1 MKKRQS
7 YSPGSYLD
15 PFDLNEASGG
25 KPFSGQPTHFSDQA
39 PVNRPQQLIKPT
51 PVALPPHLFIPDNA
65 QSLDIR
71 RLATIATGTI
81 NEEFMRFQAPTGAK
95 VQFIG
100 YSVFSDGT
108 LAAPQEFIPRVNG
121 KRVFPYHGDP
131 NNAFR
136 INLGLGPDMS
146 NANVIQCNLVLNP
159 SDILTWAVTN
169 TSGVNIAMG
178 VRMVGYIDT
187 TQTRVNSRV
196 GG

>member
-7 YSPGSYLD
+7 YKEGSYLD
-15 PFDLNEASGG
+15 PFDLNESSGM

-39 PVNRPQQLIKPT
+39 PVNRPGNLIRPT

-71 RLATIATGTI
+71 RLASVLDGTE
-81 NEEFMRFQAPTGAK
+81 NEVFMSFQSPTGSK

-100 YSVFSDGT
+100 YSIFSDGT
-108 LAAPQEFIPRVNG
+108 LAAVQEFIPRVNG

-131 NNAFR
+131 NNGFR

-146 NANVIQCNLVLNP
+146 NANVIQCNLTLNP
-159 SDILTWAVTN
+159 GEILTWSVTN
-169 TSGVNIAMG
+169 LSGVNIAMG
-178 VRMVGYIDT
+178 VRMVGYIDY
-187 TQTRVNSRV
+187 TQTRVNARV